1 MIPGKVLCCTT
12 HHHACECREYRM
24 REMETALKC
33 IAVWAEL
40 PDPVCPDATFGMIKK
55 RAMDALNCL
64 AGLRD

>member
-1 MIPGKVLCCTT
+1 
-12 HHHACECREYRM
+12 M